1 MSGGGG
7 SGSDGGGD
15 MQVSGA
21 EAAYSTEKGIST
33 HADTQISDRSFSPG
47 GGDGPSYGYGEGQ
60 VDPGFQQANTSPRAD
75 TSTVGIAARDPYSDR
90 EIERGYT
97 DDGQKLDYY
106 GNKALTKAQA
116 ISLGLTQEV
125 FDKDGN
131 RTGEFEEGRYKV
143 NENTGQLQRRDL
155 TLSEHMKNAPA
166 LIKWSPTLSFLWGAG
181 QNIGEWAKNKGWNW
195 NSGTGKI
202 TDHRGNDIG
211 ERDLMNTAAPDAPG
225 LISEQSNTQ
234 TTSGTYSASQWY
246 TNLGNTNTTGSNPFS
261 FSTALADA
269 KSKQQTILGNTSA
282 IGQLAVNKSPFYNWL
297 KENSLNK
304 GIL

>member
-1 MSGGGG
+1 MPGAGGSASDGG
-7 SGSDGGGD
+7 SGASGSNKAAFTSD
-15 MQVSGA
+15 
-21 EAAYSTEKGIST
+21 AAYSGST
-33 HADTQISDRSFSPG
+33 KASAPPG
-47 GGDGPSYGYGEGQ
+47 GGATSLGSGRDHSIDASPKGDRIQRISSGQEPGYRAQDSRPFGLSKEEAYRQGKIT
-60 VDPGFQQANTSPRAD
+60 VDQRDAD
-75 TSTVGIAARDPYSDR
+75 PELTEQHERDVTRD
-90 EIERGYT
+90 
-97 DDGQKLDYY
+97 LDFEEHW
-106 GNKALTKAQA
+106 NLAPKAL
-116 ISLGLTQEV
+116 
-125 FDKDGN
+125 
-131 RTGEFEEGRYKV
+131 
-143 NENTGQLQRRDL
+143 
-155 TLSEHMKNAPA
+155 
-166 LIKWSPTLSFLWGAG
+166 KWSPTLRFLYASGK
-181 QNIGEWAKNKGWNW
+181 NIGEWAKNKGWNW

>member
-15 MQVSGA
+15 MQVSGM
-21 EAAYSTEKGIST
+21 EAAVSKEKGIST
-33 HADTQISDRSFSPG
+33 HADTRTSASSYS
-47 GGDGPSYGYGEGQ
+47 GGDRVGHGEGK
-60 VDPGFQQANTSPRAD
+60 VDPGLAQATVGQYTGVTPSNVGINPNTGKLEQESNFYSDLDNEQQATYDQGKSISQG
-75 TSTVGIAARDPYSDR
+75 TLEIDP
-90 EIERGYT
+90 E
-97 DDGQKLDYY
+97 
-106 GNKALTKAQA
+106 
-116 ISLGLTQEV
+116 
-125 FDKDGN
+125 
-131 RTGEFEEGRYKV
+131 TGETRPGRYKV

-155 TLSEHMKNAPA
+155 TLSEHMKNAPD

-225 LISEQSNTQ
+225 LISGQSNTQ
-234 TTSGTYSASQWY
+234 TTTGYSASQWY
-246 TNLGNTNTTGSNPFS
+246 ANLGNTNTTGSNPFS
-261 FSTALADA
+261 FSTAFADA
-269 KSKQQTILGNTSA
+269 KAKQQTILGNPSA
-282 IGQLAVNKSPFYNWL
+282 IRQLAVNESPFYNWL